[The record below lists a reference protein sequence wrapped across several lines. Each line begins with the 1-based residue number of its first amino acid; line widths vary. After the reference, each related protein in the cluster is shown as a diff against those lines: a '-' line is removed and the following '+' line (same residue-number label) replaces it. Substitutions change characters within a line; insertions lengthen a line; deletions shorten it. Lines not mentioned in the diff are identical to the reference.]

1 MATYYDTLGV
11 KQGSTT
17 QEIRKAYLRR
27 ARALH
32 PDRQQG
38 RTATEARKAEQA
50 MQLVNVAWNVLS
62 DPKKKSEYD
71 KSLNPRSTANQ
82 TKRTQQAQQRSTTQ
96 SRPPQQSRQAEQRRQ
111 TQPRPTAAKATSG
124 NQRSHRSID
133 DEPGDGSVSVWAS
146 LPVLL
151 VLGLVLGVLIVAA
164 FAGNGAN
171 EQRRPIVENNAELD
185 IGDCFALV
193 GNLPRER
200 SCASGTSDG
209 QVTSTAPD
217 AGNCPENTQPLKDPD
232 RDFFLC
238 WARMIPGSSNTV
250 PDN

>member
-11 KQGSTT
+11 TPGSTT

-38 RTATEARKAEQA
+38 RSPAEARKAEQA

-71 KSLNPRSTANQ
+71 KSLKPRSSSTQ
-82 TKRTQQAQQRSTTQ
+82 TRPRQQPTQRAKTQPAQQRTQTT
-96 SRPPQQSRQAEQRRQ
+96 RPKASASSNAESQQRQRNQQR
-111 TQPRPTAAKATSG
+111 
-124 NQRSHRSID
+124 QRHSID

-151 VLGLVLGVLIVAA
+151 ILGLVLGILIVTA
-164 FAGNGAN
+164 FAGNNGDN
-171 EQRRPIVENNAELD
+171 SRRPAVENNAELD

-193 GNLPRER
+193 GNEPRER

-250 PDN
+250 PSN

>member
-1 MATYYDTLGV
+1 MASYYDTLGV
-11 KQGSTT
+11 KPGSTN

-38 RTATEARKAEQA
+38 RSPAEARKAEQA

-71 KSLNPRSTANQ
+71 KSLKPRSSTNQ
-82 TKRTQQAQQRSTTQ
+82 TRPRQQPTQRPKTPPAQQRTQ
-96 SRPPQQSRQAEQRRQ
+96 STRPKAAASTGAPRNQRR
-111 TQPRPTAAKATSG
+111 AT
-124 NQRSHRSID
+124 RSID

-151 VLGLVLGVLIVAA
+151 VLGLVLGILIVTA
-164 FAGNGAN
+164 FAGNNGDDS
-171 EQRRPIVENNAELD
+171 RRPAVENNAELD

-193 GNLPRER
+193 GNSPRER

-232 RDFFLC
+232 QDFFLC